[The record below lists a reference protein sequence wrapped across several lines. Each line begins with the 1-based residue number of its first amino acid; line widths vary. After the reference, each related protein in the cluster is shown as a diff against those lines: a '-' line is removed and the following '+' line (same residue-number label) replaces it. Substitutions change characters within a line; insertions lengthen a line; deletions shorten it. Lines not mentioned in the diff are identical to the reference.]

1 MKKVYAFLALLMPSL
16 FLFAACAQEKNGE
29 KPEKP
34 AILEVKIE
42 AADHIEL
49 NKETTIACVVTYGE
63 EKVDDADEVKFEIWK
78 HGSEKHDML
87 KAKNE
92 GSGKYSVTKT
102 FTEPGTYSV
111 VAHVTAR
118 NMHNMPKKDI
128 IVGQESEQQ
137 HENAENHHNDG
148 HSGHSYAGLSI
159 TLQSKE
165 YVANQSASLTA
176 QIAHDGKPL
185 TNATVRFE
193 VWKNNGKHEFIDA
206 SEAQAGQYEAAT
218 TFQEKGTYSVK
229 IHVEAKELH
238 EHQLE
243 QITVK

>member
-1 MKKVYAFLALLMPSL
+1 MKKVYAFLALLMSSL
-16 FLFAACAQEKNGE
+16 LLFAACDQEKQE
-29 KPEKP
+29 KKPEKP
-34 AILEVKIE
+34 AMLEVKIE
-42 AADHIEL
+42 ADDHIEL
-49 NKETTIACVVTYGE
+49 NKETTIACVVTYGG

-78 HGSEKHDML
+78 HGSEQHDML

-128 IVGQESEQQ
+128 IVGQESKQ
-137 HENAENHHNDG
+137 HQEHGDNAGHGGHHHAD
-148 HSGHSYAGLSI
+148 LSI
-159 TLQSKE
+159 MLQHKE
-165 YVANQSASLTA
+165 YAVNKPVSLTA
-176 QIAHDGKPL
+176 RIAHAGKPL
-185 TNATVRFE
+185 TNAAVRFE
-193 VWKNNGKHEFIDA
+193 VWKDSGKHEFIDA
-206 SEAQAGQYEAAT
+206 SETQAGQYEAAA

-238 EHQLE
+238 EHQIE